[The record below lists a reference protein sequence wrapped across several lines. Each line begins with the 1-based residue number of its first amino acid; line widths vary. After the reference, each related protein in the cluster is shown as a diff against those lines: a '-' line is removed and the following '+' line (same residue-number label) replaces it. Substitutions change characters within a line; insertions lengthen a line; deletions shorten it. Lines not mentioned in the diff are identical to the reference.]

1 MSLFF
6 QQWQGELLKLFAR
19 RRTYIG
25 FAAFLALE
33 IAILIIFRLKGVERV
48 FERMIARQGM
58 AFEQYYSALTLA
70 FMILGISVVLL
81 GAIYLA
87 LVAGDIVA
95 KEGEDGHYRLLL
107 VRPISRS
114 RLLLIKYLTCMGY
127 TFVLI
132 QFITWSAFGL
142 GLALKGW
149 GGGFFVMAPEIGL
162 LSFYDWDFGL
172 QRFALASLF
181 LSCSMMT
188 ISSIAFLFS
197 CLPIK
202 PAAATIG
209 ALSYFIIDRI
219 LKETGFME
227 NYDHL
232 LLTKHIVS
240 WTRLLVEDIP
250 WPIILRDYTALAAVC
265 LTCLILGIAIFES
278 RDLKS

>member
-25 FAAFLALE
+25 FAAFMALE

-250 WPIILRDYTALAAVC
+250 WPIIIRDYTALAAVC

>member
-172 QRFALASLF
+172 QRFALAALF

-250 WPIILRDYTALAAVC
+250 WPIIIRDYTALAAVC

>member
-25 FAAFLALE
+25 FVAFLALE

-250 WPIILRDYTALAAVC
+250 WPIIIRDYTALAAVC

>member
-1 MSLFF
+1 
-6 QQWQGELLKLFAR
+6 
-19 RRTYIG
+19 
-25 FAAFLALE
+25 
-33 IAILIIFRLKGVERV
+33 
-48 FERMIARQGM
+48 
-58 AFEQYYSALTLA
+58 
-70 FMILGISVVLL
+70 VVLL

>member
-1 MSLFF
+1 MILFF
-6 QQWQGELLKLFAR
+6 RQWQGELLKLFAR

-25 FAAFLALE
+25 FGAFLALE
-33 IAILIIFRLKGVERV
+33 VAILIIFRLKGVERV
-48 FERMIARQGM
+48 FERMISRQGM

-70 FMILGISVVLL
+70 FMIMGISVVLL

-107 VRPISRS
+107 VRPISRA
-114 RLLLIKYLTCMGY
+114 RMLLIKYLTCIGY
-127 TFVLI
+127 TFALV
-132 QFITWSAFGL
+132 QFITWSSFVL
-142 GLALKGW
+142 GLTLKGW

-162 LSFYDWDFGL
+162 LSFYEWGFGL
-172 QRFALASLF
+172 QRFAIASVF
-181 LSCSMMT
+181 LSLSMMT
-188 ISSIAFLFS
+188 ISSIAFLLS
-197 CLPIK
+197 CFPIK

-219 LKETGFME
+219 LKETGFMD

-240 WTRLLVEDIP
+240 WTRLLVEEIP
-250 WPIILRDYTALAAVC
+250 WPIIIRDYTALGAVC
-265 LTCLILGIAIFES
+265 LSCLIVGIAIFES

>member
-114 RLLLIKYLTCMGY
+114 RLLLIKYLTCIGY

-181 LSCSMMT
+181 LSFSMMT

>member
-172 QRFALASLF
+172 QRFALASVF

-250 WPIILRDYTALAAVC
+250 WPIIIRDYTALAAVC

>member
-33 IAILIIFRLKGVERV
+33 VAILIIFRLKGVERV

-250 WPIILRDYTALAAVC
+250 WPIIIRDYTALAAVC

>member
-1 MSLFF
+1 
-6 QQWQGELLKLFAR
+6 
-19 RRTYIG
+19 
-25 FAAFLALE
+25 
-33 IAILIIFRLKGVERV
+33 
-48 FERMIARQGM
+48 MIARQGM

-172 QRFALASLF
+172 QRFALASVF

-250 WPIILRDYTALAAVC
+250 WPIIIRDYTALAAVC

>member
-33 IAILIIFRLKGVERV
+33 VAILIIFRLKGVERV

-172 QRFALASLF
+172 QRFALASVF

-250 WPIILRDYTALAAVC
+250 WPIIIRDYTALAAVC

>member
-162 LSFYDWDFGL
+162 LSFYNWDFGL

-250 WPIILRDYTALAAVC
+250 WPIILRDYTVLAAVC

>member
-25 FAAFLALE
+25 FVAFLALE

>member
-87 LVAGDIVA
+87 LVSGDIVA

-114 RLLLIKYLTCMGY
+114 RLLLIKYLSCMGY

-250 WPIILRDYTALAAVC
+250 WPIIIRDYTALAAVC

>member
-33 IAILIIFRLKGVERV
+33 VAILIIFRLKGVERV

>member
-1 MSLFF
+1 MNLFF

>member
-25 FAAFLALE
+25 FVAFLALE

-127 TFVLI
+127 TFVLV

>member
-172 QRFALASLF
+172 QRFALASVF

>member
-33 IAILIIFRLKGVERV
+33 VAILIIFRLKGVERV

-172 QRFALASLF
+172 QRFALASVF

-250 WPIILRDYTALAAVC
+250 WSIIIRDYTALAAVC